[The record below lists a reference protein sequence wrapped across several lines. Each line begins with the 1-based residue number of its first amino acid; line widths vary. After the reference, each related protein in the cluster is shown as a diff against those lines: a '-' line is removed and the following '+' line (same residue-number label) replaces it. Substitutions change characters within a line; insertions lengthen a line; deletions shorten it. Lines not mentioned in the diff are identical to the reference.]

1 MFILFQ
7 MTTKVT
13 EPMWDYELPPPF
25 RHLNG
30 GNVGTCC
37 ADVGQNFGCFGLA
50 AQPTRLQYLKPWDWY
65 SGFDIVVW
73 VLGSLCYCCCVLIC
87 SALVVGEVPGRG
99 RSRPKHQFYVL
110 SLGSWVFS
118 KRFQDRISIRLWL
131 VCNVFDL
138 WLGTTSMIGAVRFK
152 LLNRSRKKIS

>member
-1 MFILFQ
+1 MEKSSVKIIAMPSNKMHKMQEYIHLLFALDNV
-7 MTTKVT
+7 TSRLCLYYFRWTKVT
-13 EPMWDYELPPPF
+13 EPKWDYELPPPF

-118 KRFQDRISIRLWL
+118 KRF
-131 VCNVFDL
+131 
-138 WLGTTSMIGAVRFK
+138 
-152 LLNRSRKKIS
+152 